1 MDTQGMMSERN
12 MLLSSIVTAI
22 SLVLKLGNG
31 LAFHITINGHSLLL
45 KLNNG
50 LTFHIYHRSGLK
62 YTLHTVYMHRKYC
75 NITYVSEGNLKSTRM
90 LTISLFDGEKEA
102 AEVQFSSAAA
112 EGNVSNGPVQFQPT
126 VS

>member
-1 MDTQGMMSERN
+1 MDSQGMRSERK
-12 MLLSSIVTAI
+12 MLLNSIAMAV

-31 LAFHITINGHSLLL
+31 LVFHITINGHSLLL

-50 LTFHIYHRSGLK
+50 LTFHIYHSSGLK

-75 NITYVSEGNLKSTRM
+75 NITYVSEENLKSTRM
-90 LTISLFDGEKEA
+90 LIISLFDGEKEA
-102 AEVQFSSAAA
+102 AEAQFSSAAA
-112 EGNVSNGPVQFQPT
+112 EGKVSNGPVRFQPI